1 MCNGNLSIR
10 VSSLNRLVVLKNRD
24 CLGREMSLTLKKG
37 QCEGEPRDDG
47 TVVYLDHSDS
57 YRSPH
62 VIK

>member
-1 MCNGNLSIR
+1 MYNGTLSTR

-37 QCEGEPRDDG
+37 QCEGEPCDDE
-47 TVVYLDHSDS
+47 TVVYLDHSYG